1 MCYKYDYLKLV
12 ALCGN
17 LSSVEGSEDWW
28 ETVHRGVQLTNTWDG
43 EPQLQCNW
51 CCMEPCRWL
60 SILSLFVCLSFCLI
74 FQLYCCM
81 KLSQWS
87 ACYWLLSPPVY
98 AEHEGLS
105 LYDVWSWD
113 IAVNYLRCSFKI
125 TLFIFSSAL
134 WYILLGEC
142 KWHCW
147 GEKPFS
153 PIWMC

>member
-1 MCYKYDYLKLV
+1 MTTLSLLHYVVICLVLKVLKIDEKQFTEV
-12 ALCGN
+12 CNLRIREMVN
-17 LSSVEGSEDWW
+17 LSYSATDVAWNP
-28 ETVHRGVQLTNTWDG
+28 VDG
-43 EPQLQCNW
+43 CLYWAC
-51 CCMEPCRWL
+51 L
-60 SILSLFVCLSFCLI
+60 SVCLSVSF

-98 AEHEGLS
+98 AEHEELS

-153 PIWMC
+153 LIWMC